1 MRAQLWFE
9 TDGELGDSGGS
20 RSVNR
25 LGDGTSF
32 ISLAGRGAAA
42 SGVSGLGSRVGV
54 RDVQLSQ
61 GYVCRGLGQSQGPL
75 GTHGEL

>member
-1 MRAQLWFE
+1 M
-9 TDGELGDSGGS
+9 GSLGTLADRDQSTVSGMGRRSS
-20 RSVNR
+20 RSRVAEPLHR
-25 LGDGTSF
+25 
-32 ISLAGRGAAA
+32 AY
-42 SGVSGLGSRVGV
+42 GLGSRVGV